1 MNTDI
6 DLSSLDN
13 FDLSPEWESE
23 QKKFDQLQKT
33 RILNQK
39 KTKQEKTER

>member
-13 FDLSPEWESE
+13 FDLSLSGNLRK
-23 QKKFDQLQKT
+23 KKFDQLQKT

-39 KTKQEKTER
+39 KTNQEKTER